1 MRHGWTM
8 APAGLVL
15 VLALFAAGSDNPSSE
30 VPGLDGHFGSRISP
44 ILLLDRPDVQVD
56 LQLEARQIAEARAAI
71 ARLMK
76 RVRSLRGKKGP
87 DVREEH
93 GTSTKTRSNGFG
105 TT

>member
-1 MRHGWTM
+1 MRHGLTM

-56 LQLEARQIAEARAAI
+56 LQLEARQIAEVAGRD
-71 ARLMK
+71 
-76 RVRSLRGKKGP
+76 RSIDEAGQESEGKEG
-87 DVREEH
+87 
-93 GTSTKTRSNGFG
+93 S
-105 TT
+105 